1 MIFMGF
7 RLNWKGKIG
16 YFPEFLALECGNRI
30 LEKIFENTAFSHRIR
45 TEAGIFEHIFSKNRI
60 PFPTKRGTGG
70 EARKNARKKF

>member
-16 YFPEFLALECGNRI
+16 YFPVFLALECGKRI

-60 PFPTKRGTGG
+60 PSPVGRSAGDGTT
-70 EARKNARKKF
+70 KNARKKF